1 MAASTACRR
10 GIAASVTRIMPVLYS
25 LLNISTARIAA
36 TAWPNWIPV
45 RLSLVVSTGQVRFCG
60 QCVAPTAAALTAM
73 VSAASPRSSQAGP
86 DTVRSL
92 VHSACSAWRR
102 LAPRAAAMAAVA
114 AGCVGAAA
122 LMRPAAAA

>member
-1 MAASTACRR
+1 MAASTACRL
-10 GIAASVTRIMPVLYS
+10 GIAASVTRIMPELYS
-25 LLNISTARIAA
+25 LLTVSTARIAT

-60 QCVAPTAAALTAM
+60 QWVAPTAAVLTAM
-73 VSAASPRSSQAGP
+73 VSAATPRSSQAGP
-86 DTVRSL
+86 ETVRSL

-102 LAPRAAAMAAVA
+102 LAPRAAAVA
-114 AGCVGAAA
+114 IVGAGCVCTAA